1 METIA
6 VKLECLRLAIEV
18 KRAEG
23 DRSAEGIAHLQKIF
37 YNLVSSEDFERK
49 QQPLAATAKHGKRQK
64 EDDLLS

>member
-1 METIA
+1 MENIS

-23 DRSAEGIAHLQKIF
+23 DRSAEGIAHLQKFF
-37 YNLVSSEDFERK
+37 YNLVSSEDFEREPH
-49 QQPLAATAKHGKRQK
+49 QLAAKAKHGKRQK